1 MKLTFLGHACFDLFD
16 GAYHVL
22 TDPYLTGNVL
32 AAAKADEVAADFIL
46 VSHCHAATHGDTLD
60 IARRTGATV
69 VGVAEL
75 RGMLTEAGLKSCLG
89 NIGGWGPMP
98 FGRVKLLQAIHGS
111 GLPGAL
117 ACGFLIGI
125 GGKKIYFA
133 GDTAFYG
140 DMALLGEEKLDAALL
155 PIGDFYTMGPD
166 DAARA
171 ARAVGAKITVPMHYD
186 TFPTIRQ
193 DPQAFKALCEP
204 AVKVAVLR
212 PGESLEL

>member
-46 VSHCHAATHGDTLD
+46 VSHCHGDHLGDTLD

-111 GLPGAL
+111 VLPGAL

-186 TFPTIRQ
+186 TFPAIRQ